1 MRLYPDVDVGGE
13 KSNYYFTAIS
23 LQFICHLLPF
33 HYSVTAS

>member
-23 LQFICHLLPF
+23 LLF
-33 HYSVTAS
+33 HCSLSAIYYRFTTL